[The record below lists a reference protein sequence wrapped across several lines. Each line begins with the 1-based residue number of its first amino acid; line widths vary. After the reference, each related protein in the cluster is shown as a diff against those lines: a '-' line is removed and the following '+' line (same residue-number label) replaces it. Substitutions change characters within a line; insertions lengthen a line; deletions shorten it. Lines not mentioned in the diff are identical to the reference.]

1 MMHTIDRRG
10 AMAIAGT
17 RASRVFAL
25 RARIGKG
32 QPGDRAEP
40 KEDAT

>member
-10 AMAIAGT
+10 ARAIAGART
-17 RASRVFAL
+17 SRVFAL
-25 RARIGKG
+25 RTRIGNG

>member
-1 MMHTIDRRG
+1 MMHAINRRQ
-10 AMAIAGT
+10 AIAIAGT

-32 QPGDRAEP
+32 QRGDRVQRW
-40 KEDAT
+40 EDAT